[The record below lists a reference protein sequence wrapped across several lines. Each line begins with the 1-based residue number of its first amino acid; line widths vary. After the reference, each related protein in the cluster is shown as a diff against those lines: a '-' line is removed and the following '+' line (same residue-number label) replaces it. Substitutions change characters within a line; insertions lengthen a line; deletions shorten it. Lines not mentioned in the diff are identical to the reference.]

1 MIEQRTK
8 SALNAREPDKS
19 LQVFWPR
26 FPEPFLR
33 DVASTDH
40 YYPDYG
46 LLSTSTFRIFWDCLT
61 TYNWSQKL
69 QSLLIPRKSAFPGNY
84 SAAGKKKK
92 KGNKQE
98 KLVKVTEKDQRGGKT
113 GKWVSWNLTESLEKF
128 GGIIRCH
135 RNYLV
140 VTGGILNK
148 DTEPDDIYYQGRVWG
163 HRPYPGVHGCYRP
176 GLPAL
181 VFVALKGIRRCLPRA
196 KGRHTHGHRG
206 GRIYPWPGPNLY
218 K

>member
-1 MIEQRTK
+1 MNRWTCRLGSSNWILEENIPWFLGTQTWER
-8 SALNAREPDKS
+8 DWCS
-19 LQVFWPR
+19 LP
-26 FPEPFLR
+26 PSHP
-33 DVASTDH
+33 STH
-40 YYPDYG
+40 
-46 LLSTSTFRIFWDCLT
+46 W
-61 TYNWSQKL
+61 K
-69 QSLLIPRKSAFPGNY
+69 
-84 SAAGKKKK
+84 
-92 KGNKQE
+92 KQE
-98 KLVKVTEKDQRGGKT
+98 KLVKVTEKEQRGGKT